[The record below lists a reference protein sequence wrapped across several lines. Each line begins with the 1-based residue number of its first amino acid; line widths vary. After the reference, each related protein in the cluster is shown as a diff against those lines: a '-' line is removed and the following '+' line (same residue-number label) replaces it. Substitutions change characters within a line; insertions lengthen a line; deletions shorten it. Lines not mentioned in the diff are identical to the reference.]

1 MLALIG
7 SHALKARGYNRTPKD
22 TDIIGTFE
30 EINAFFRKFKGNI
43 AAQYPLSAN
52 KIYVKTKFGAIWEAE
67 IAWEGSS
74 AAEFLRIVEDDPDTM
89 EPHEGS
95 DLYIPSIGLLYALK
109 MSHRYLKDSP
119 HFLKTMRD
127 IQEMRKNNV
136 YIPLQYVEWFKR
148 REKETYHYQHPN
160 LNRSKKDFFTMDAGV
175 PYKYDHDSIHRAV
188 ALYDKPAYNYYKA
201 DEKEVMTS
209 KSMFFALDEKYRLAG
224 VIEESY
230 VLGLERSIIPYGI
243 DKVGLEWPFLKALE
257 KVCTSI
263 TSGWFREY
271 AYENYDK
278 IVDLYNYLN
287 SSEEN
292 YYTKFVNGLDNG
304 TVKLYQ

>member
-7 SHALKARGYNRTPKD
+7 SHALILRGYDRTPKD

-30 EINAFFRKFKGNI
+30 EINAFFRTFKDI
-43 AAQYPLSAN
+43 IVAQYPLSAN
-52 KIYVKTKFGAIWEAE
+52 KIYVKTKFGEIWEAE
-67 IAWEGSS
+67 IAWEGST
-74 AAEFLRIVEDDPDTM
+74 AAEFLQIVAADPDTK
-89 EPHEGS
+89 EPPAGS
-95 DLYIPSIGLLYALK
+95 DLYVPSIGLLYALK

-127 IQEMRKNNV
+127 IQEMRNNGAI
-136 YIPLQYVEWFKR
+136 IPLQYLNWYKR

-188 ALYDKPAYNYYKA
+188 ALFDKPAYNYYKP
-201 DEKEVMTS
+201 DENDVLTS

-224 VIEESY
+224 VIEECY
-230 VLGLERSIIPYGI
+230 VLALERSIIPYP
-243 DKVGLEWPFLKALE
+243 DTAPKWSFDKALE

-271 AYENYDK
+271 SWESYDK
-278 IVDLYNYLN
+278 IQDMYDPEYVNWF
-287 SSEEN
+287 
-292 YYTKFVNGLDNG
+292 KNGLESG
-304 TVKLYQ
+304 VVKNYE